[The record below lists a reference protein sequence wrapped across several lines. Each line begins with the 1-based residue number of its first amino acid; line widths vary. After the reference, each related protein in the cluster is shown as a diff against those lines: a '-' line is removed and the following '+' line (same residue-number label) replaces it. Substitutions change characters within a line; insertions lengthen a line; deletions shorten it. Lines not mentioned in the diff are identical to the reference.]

1 MSECQLSAY
10 GIFWSVWYIV
20 LCRSRAV
27 VKLIFSWFGN
37 ISRDRTCTN
46 SKLCHLHL
54 TLISDFVF
62 FFFVYRIH
70 VSTKKLT
77 VRLVTTLR
85 AYYASQWRTM
95 KARWV
100 FNRGQTKENKKSS
113 LKIRFFLP
121 ELKAVNFLMES
132 VYDLKKKKF
141 QEPLGDSVF
150 LMLHVQTINTD
161 TQLWSVSTN
170 FTLKKN

>member
-1 MSECQLSAY
+1 M
-10 GIFWSVWYIV
+10 
-20 LCRSRAV
+20 
-27 VKLIFSWFGN
+27 
-37 ISRDRTCTN
+37 
-46 SKLCHLHL
+46 
-54 TLISDFVF
+54 
-62 FFFVYRIH
+62 
-70 VSTKKLT
+70 
-77 VRLVTTLR
+77 
-85 AYYASQWRTM
+85 
-95 KARWV
+95 

-161 TQLWSVSTN
+161 TQL
-170 FTLKKN
+170 